1 MDIVYPLGKGSLYN
15 NFELRMSLR
24 SLEKHLANM
33 GEVWIIGEKPEWLQN
48 VHHIHKHDI
57 NTVPDRNMMEK
68 LKVACE
74 TPEISEEFLMVH
86 DDHYLLADFDANTFP
101 YFYSEDLKEYVAK
114 RFDQGYGQRAK
125 NSLQHLT
132 EKGLPTLHYDIHYP
146 IRYNKQKFLE
156 VIPTLP
162 WATTRQGFIIKSV
175 YSNSTGVIP
184 TLEKDYKINS
194 HPLHSN
200 VKVMSS
206 FPHMR
211 AAVTRFLMET
221 FPTKSRYES
230 SGI

>member
-132 EKGLPTLHYDIHYP
+132 EKGLPTL
-146 IRYNKQKFLE
+146 
-156 VIPTLP
+156 P